1 MLLQRIP
8 TRITCVFFSKFC
20 WIDHDKLP
28 KTKWEF
34 IQSFKYSQK
43 STRNKDVKKRAARW
57 CFFVTPPILE
67 NDFKFHYYLSK
78 SLKPP
83 ARLLTISTPWPV
95 MVGPSDQRWKQL
107 FVMNLSNPGSA
118 KKKTQMPNFGSK
130 FFFNFGSKVLMEN
143 GHVTCTVVFF

>member
-1 MLLQRIP
+1 MTSCQRLNGSLFNRSNTPKSQHEIKMSKKGLLGG
-8 TRITCVFFSKFC
+8 V
-20 WIDHDKLP
+20 
-28 KTKWEF
+28 
-34 IQSFKYSQK
+34 
-43 STRNKDVKKRAARW
+43 
-57 CFFVTPPILE
+57 FFVTPPILE